1 LERSRRGLRALAWG
15 RNCFNV
21 LAAVYSLGKI
31 GDEPAKTAA
40 SAAHAD

>member
-1 LERSRRGLRALAWG
+1 
-15 RNCFNV
+15 V